1 MSTFT
6 QWNGPGEI
14 SGRIHIKELTEMYD
28 AFKQLSNEIHAH
40 INNSVGATYTLVDKN
55 GNEKPATGGADW
67 KGDHYKSSGTN
78 WVHGFD
84 KALENVLSA
93 LQQQISDLSS
103 TVANKQDD
111 LTIKAAQNETEAE
124 CKTVY
129 SAGAV
134 DAKIAGHTHVVT
146 YASSIHASNSQDVTT
161 NAVTEKAVAEALD
174 KYVKTSSITNEIKDG
189 DSNPVTS
196 NAVYD
201 ALAGY
206 IPTSKL
212 GNLNSYTTIGA
223 YIKSVADAVAKLP
236 TINSIYGKN
245 EPTDSEKNLLSQI
258 QTATNNISILT
269 SAIKTLFKTNGDGKI
284 TTELKPGVFKD
295 MDLAVAD
302 FDASSVDVAGQTNT
316 KSLKTDDVYSKD
328 KNYIDVHNDV
338 VFRGTVKVSDKA
350 LATEAYV
357 QSQVREQVAAQMGGD
372 YATKTELAATK
383 QALTAADSALT
394 TKIDKTASDIR
405 AENAATATAL
415 DNKISDIRAE
425 NAATATALDN
435 KISDI
440 RAENAA
446 TATAL
451 DNKISENKNKIR
463 IGKVPVGDTMRWGD
477 AELESRSVHSTTPF
491 TFTFKGEQHTI
502 NIDEGLVKLYIAKN
516 VPEGWHALD
525 GSVELSASEYPELAA
540 VMKENV
546 TTDNKIWLPY
556 VAGQIIKII
565 A

>member
-6 QWNGPGEI
+6 QWNGPGELG
-14 SGRIHIKELTEMYD
+14 GRIHIKELTEMYD

-40 INNSVGATYTLVDKN
+40 INDAVGATYTLDSSTDKYTVSG
-55 GNEKPATGGADW
+55 GNWA
-67 KGDHYKSSGTN
+67 
-78 WVHGFD
+78 HGFD
-84 KALENVLSA
+84 KALENLLNTIHSKVSA
-93 LQQQISDLSS
+93 LTT
-103 TVANKQDD
+103 TVNNNQAALKNTSGTKLAADTVLYSKSEVDSLLANKAN
-111 LTIKAAQNETEAE
+111 TFTVETEVKSSGNPVSATAV
-124 CKTVY
+124 KT
-129 SAGAV
+129 
-134 DAKIAGHTHVVT
+134 
-146 YASSIHASNSQDVTT
+146 
-161 NAVTEKAVAEALD
+161 ALD
-174 KYVKTSSITNEIKDG
+174 KKQDTLTFATTVADG
-189 DSNPVTS
+189 DTNPVTS

-201 ALAGY
+201 ALADY

-212 GNLNSYTTIGA
+212 GNLNNYATIGA
-223 YIKSVADAVAKLP
+223 YIKAVADSVAKLP
-236 TINSIYGKN
+236 TVNYIYGKDA
-245 EPTDSEKNLLSQI
+245 PTDEEKNLLSQI
-258 QTATNNISILT
+258 KTATNNISILT

-316 KSLKTDDVYSKD
+316 KSLKTDDVYAKD

-357 QSQVREQVAAQMGGD
+357 QNQVQSQVAAQMDGS
-372 YATKTELAATK
+372 YATKTELAAAK
-383 QALTAADSALT
+383 QELVAADRKLSED
-394 TKIDKTASDIR
+394 IDD
-405 AENAATATAL
+405 AT
-415 DNKISDIRAE
+415 DNLNER
-425 NAATATALDN
+425 
-435 KISDI
+435 
-440 RAENAA
+440 
-446 TATAL
+446 
-451 DNKISENKNKIR
+451 ISETQEAIR

-477 AELESRSVHSTTPF
+477 AELEYRSVRSTTPF

-502 NIDEGLVKLYIAKN
+502 NLKTATVELYIAKN

>member
-6 QWNGPGEI
+6 QWNGPGELG
-14 SGRIHIKELTEMYD
+14 GRIHIKELTEMYD

-40 INNSVGATYTLVDKN
+40 INDAVGATYTLDSSTDKYTVSG
-55 GNEKPATGGADW
+55 GNWA
-67 KGDHYKSSGTN
+67 
-78 WVHGFD
+78 HGFD
-84 KALENVLSA
+84 KALENLLNTIHSKVSA
-93 LQQQISDLSS
+93 LTTTVNGKQATLKNKDGTALTADTVLYSKSEVDGLLAAKANTFTVETEVKSSGNPVSATAVQTALSGKQDALTFAT
-103 TVANKQDD
+103 TVA
-111 LTIKAAQNETEAE
+111 
-124 CKTVY
+124 
-129 SAGAV
+129 
-134 DAKIAGHTHVVT
+134 
-146 YASSIHASNSQDVTT
+146 
-161 NAVTEKAVAEALD
+161 
-174 KYVKTSSITNEIKDG
+174 DG
-189 DSNPVTS
+189 NSNPVTS
-196 NAVYD
+196 DAVYD

-212 GNLNSYTTIGA
+212 GNLNNYATIGA
-223 YIKSVADAVAKLP
+223 YIKAVADSVAKLP
-236 TINSIYGKN
+236 TVNSIYGKN

-316 KSLKTDDVYSKD
+316 KSLKTDDVYAKD

-350 LATEAYV
+350 LATEAFV
-357 QSQVREQVAAQMGGD
+357 QSQVQSQVAAQMDGS
-372 YATKTELAATK
+372 YATKTELTAAN
-383 QALTAADSALT
+383 QALTAAKAELN
-394 TKIDKTASDIR
+394 TKIDSTST
-405 AENAATATAL
+405 NL
-415 DNKISDIRAE
+415 NNKIT
-425 NAATATALDN
+425 AAKLELTEE
-435 KISDI
+435 ISVLANETEED
-440 RAENAA
+440 
-446 TATAL
+446 
-451 DNKISENKNKIR
+451 IR

-477 AELESRSVHSTTPF
+477 AELETRSVRSTTPF

-502 NIDEGLVKLYIAKN
+502 NPKAATVELYIAKN

-540 VMKENV
+540 VMSENV

>member
-415 DNKISDIRAE
+415 DNKIS
-425 NAATATALDN
+425 
-435 KISDI
+435 
-440 RAENAA
+440 
-446 TATAL
+446 
-451 DNKISENKNKIR
+451 ENKNKIR

>member
-14 SGRIHIKELTEMYD
+14 SGRIHIKELTAMYD

-40 INNSVGATYTLVDKN
+40 INNSVGATYTLVDEN
-55 GNEKPATGGADW
+55 GNEKPATAGDDW

-93 LQQQISDLSS
+93 LQQQISALSS
-103 TVANKQDD
+103 AVANKQDE
-111 LTIKAAQNETEAE
+111 LTITAAQNETEAE

-146 YASSIHASNSQDVTT
+146 YASSVHDSKSQDVTT

-212 GNLNSYTTIGA
+212 GSLNSYTTIGA

-236 TINSIYGKN
+236 TVNSIYGKN
-245 EPTDSEKNLLSQI
+245 EPTDAEKNLLSQI
-258 QTATNNISILT
+258 KTATNNISILT
-269 SAIKTLFKTNGDGKI
+269 SAIKTLFKTNGDGKV

-316 KSLKTDDVYSKD
+316 KSLKTDDVYAKD
-328 KNYIDVHNDV
+328 KTYIDVHNDV
-338 VFRGTVKVSDKA
+338 VFRGTVKISDKP
-350 LATEAYV
+350 LATEAFV
-357 QSQVREQVAAQMGGD
+357 QSQVREQVASQMGGD
-372 YATKTELAATK
+372 YATKQELAATK
-383 QALTAADSALT
+383 QELVAADRKLSNDIDDATDNLNNRISETAADLS
-394 TKIDKTASDIR
+394 
-405 AENAATATAL
+405 EQ
-415 DNKISDIRAE
+415 
-425 NAATATALDN
+425 
-435 KISDI
+435 
-440 RAENAA
+440 
-446 TATAL
+446 
-451 DNKISENKNKIR
+451 ISETKEAIR
-463 IGKVPVGDTMRWGD
+463 KGKVPVGNTMRWGD
-477 AELESRSVHSTTPF
+477 AELESRSVRSTTPF

-502 NIDEGLVKLYIAKN
+502 NPKAATVELYIAKN